1 MKNPKQERYRRLMR
15 QYHRSRP
22 WRLDNGLFIPHAYPV
37 QHQLSWWDDMGFV
50 LNGRRVMV
58 WWVHPRMR
66 YADAISDLAWQE
78 AGEPPCLDG
87 DIFGR
92 HAGKKIWKKAGRSR
106 KKVVAY
112 EASPIPEAR
121 REYYEK
127 LRTVEARLESEGI
140 DFEVPPSMSVK
151 SYSWC
156 SGVSLCVPLEVRDK
170 EELLALAHLA
180 KRLLKGETTLDDEF
194 SGGLY
199 GRNDW
204 LSEADFRKRDGQRD
218 ETTG

>member
-1 MKNPKQERYRRLMR
+1 
-15 QYHRSRP
+15 
-22 WRLDNGLFIPHAYPV
+22 V
-37 QHQLSWWDDMGFV
+37 GFV
-50 LNGRRVMV
+50 MNGRRIMV

-78 AGEPPCLDG
+78 AGEPPCADG

-92 HAGKKIWKKAGRSR
+92 RAGKKIWKKAGRSR

-112 EASPIPEAR
+112 EASPIPETR

-140 DFEVPPSMSVK
+140 DFEVQPSMSVK
-151 SYSWC
+151 CYSWC
-156 SGVSLCVPLEVRDK
+156 FGVSLCVPLEVYDK
-170 EELLALAHLA
+170 GELLALAHLA

-194 SGGLY
+194 LGYLY

-204 LSEADFRKRDGQRD
+204 LSEADFRKRDRQRD
-218 ETTG
+218 EAMG